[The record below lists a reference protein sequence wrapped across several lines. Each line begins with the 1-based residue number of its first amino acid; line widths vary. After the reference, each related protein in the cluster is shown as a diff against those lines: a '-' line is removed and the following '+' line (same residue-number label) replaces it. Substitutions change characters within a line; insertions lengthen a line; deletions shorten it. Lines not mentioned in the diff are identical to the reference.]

1 MARRPKANT
10 ATCAD
15 CDERASGACV
25 RCQAPVCGFHGPFK
39 AGAACRACEAHWDAR
54 KAERRRIAMLAVL
67 IALGVGGLAVFGV
80 ASIVERTAVFREA
93 QFVGLTLVFVAFL
106 VPIGGAWLAVR
117 TIDRRLRRAFLAERP
132 APAA

>member
-1 MARRPKANT
+1 MARRAKANT

-39 AGAACRACEAHWDAR
+39 PGAACRACEAHWDAR
-54 KAERRRIAMLAVL
+54 RPARRRVAMLAVL

-80 ASIVERTAVFREA
+80 ASIVQRTAAFREA
-93 QFVGLTLVFVAFL
+93 QFVGLTLVFLAFV
-106 VPIGGAWLAVR
+106 VPVGGAWLAVR